1 MSLTGPTL
9 LQAYV
14 DALRE
19 HAHWLI
25 AEGYERMDKAAF
37 AQAQEPAIT
46 GELVREM
53 RSFLESGSGAPTWVS
68 FFSIHDDPP
77 LNVGGRLG
85 RSRPRV
91 DIEFERIAAGKRPR
105 LRFEA
110 KRLRSATRHTVARYL
125 GEEGLGCFLTGKYPA
140 THGEAGMLGYAQSD
154 DEVTWAER
162 IASRLSRDEAK
173 YGTVPPPF
181 APQVVHAALRHT
193 YVSHHLLAEGAVPI
207 VIHHVMLRFG

>member
-91 DIEFERIAAGKRPR
+91 DIASPR
-105 LRFEA
+105 G
-110 KRLRSATRHTVARYL
+110 SAR
-125 GEEGLGCFLTGKYPA
+125 G
-140 THGEAGMLGYAQSD
+140 
-154 DEVTWAER
+154 
-162 IASRLSRDEAK
+162 
-173 YGTVPPPF
+173 
-181 APQVVHAALRHT
+181 
-193 YVSHHLLAEGAVPI
+193 
-207 VIHHVMLRFG
+207 